1 MVSGIGRAGASGIEA
16 LAQARAVVGAL
27 GGVAMLTGAGVST
40 DSGIP
45 DFRGPNGLWRTEPG
59 SERRSRIEDY
69 LLDAEVRRSAWRSR
83 AAAPV
88 FSAAPNGAHRAIAA
102 FEQEGRLA
110 GIVTQNVDGLH
121 QAAGSD
127 PDRVVE
133 LHGSVHRTRCLCC
146 GAEQPTVRVLTRV
159 RSGDED
165 PHCEALRPEG
175 ASRCGGILQTAT
187 VSFGQPLE
195 PAVWSRACSL
205 VRQARVLI
213 AAGSTLSVR
222 PAAGLVPMAR
232 DAGASVVVV
241 NDSPTAMDHLA
252 DVVVRGR
259 LAEVLPVV
267 LGL

>member
-1 MVSGIGRAGASGIEA
+1 MVANR
-16 LAQARAVVGAL
+16 
-27 GGVAMLTGAGVST
+27 GGVAVLSGAGIST

-59 SERRSRIEDY
+59 AQRRSRIQDY
-69 LLDAEVRRSAWRSR
+69 VADAEVRRSAWRSR

-88 FSAAPNGAHRAIAA
+88 FSAEPNEAHRALVAL
-102 FEQEGRLA
+102 EHEGRLV

-121 QAAGSD
+121 QAAGSN

-133 LHGSVHRTRCLCC
+133 LHGSVHRTRCLDC
-146 GAEQPTVRVLTRV
+146 GAEQQTISVLARV

-165 PHCEALRPEG
+165 PRCQAVCSDG
-175 ASRCGGILQTAT
+175 SAWCGGILQTAT
-187 VSFGQPLE
+187 VSFGQPLD
-195 PAVWSRACSL
+195 PAVWARACSL
-205 VRQARVLI
+205 VRRAGVLV

-232 DAGASVVVV
+232 DAGAAVVVV
-241 NDSPTAMDHLA
+241 NDSPTAMDDLA

-259 LAEVLPVV
+259 LSDVLPFV

>member
-1 MVSGIGRAGASGIEA
+1 MLVGRGAG
-16 LAQARAVVGAL
+16 LVV
-27 GGVAMLTGAGVST
+27 LTGAGIST

-45 DFRGPNGLWRTEPG
+45 DFRGPRGLWRTEPG

-69 LLDAEVRRSAWRSR
+69 VRDQAVRRSAWRNR

-88 FSAAPNGAHRAIAA
+88 FSAEPNEAHRALVVL
-102 FEQEGRLA
+102 EQQGLLS

-127 PDRVVE
+127 PARVIE
-133 LHGSVHRTRCLCC
+133 LHGNVHRTRCLCC
-146 GAEQPTVRVLTRV
+146 GAEQPTVQVLARV

-165 PHCEALRPEG
+165 PRCEAPG
-175 ASRCGGILQTAT
+175 PGQAGRCGGILQTAT

-195 PAVWSRACSL
+195 PTVWSRACAL
-205 VRQARVLI
+205 VRGARVLI

-222 PAAGLVPMAR
+222 PACGLVPMAR
-232 DAGASVVVV
+232 DGGASVVVV
-241 NDSPTAMDHLA
+241 NDSPTAMDDLA